1 MSTLVIAVVVPA
13 VAILLLMVFLYL
25 FMRARRSN
33 RPTTTTT
40 DDLDAERSQLPHPRQ
55 TREGQQDLKPLAIS
69 LNTSTT
75 INEKVQSCQQ
85 RVFTYQELAAATGNF
100 SNANCLGKGGFGEV
114 YKGVLENSQVI
125 AVKKLKYQDD
135 ERKEKE
141 FETEILTIS
150 RVRHQHLVM
159 LVGYCIDKADRLL
172 VYEFVPKNS
181 LRTHLHGENR
191 TSLNWPTRMRIAL
204 GSAKALAYLH
214 EGCKPKIIHR
224 DIKAENILLDQDFEP
239 KIADFGLAKDFSNSV
254 SHISTDPKGTFG
266 YLPPE
271 YAFERKLTDKS
282 DVFSFGIVLLELI
295 TGRKPVDGKDNDR
308 VNLAVWVVPQIKQAL
323 EDGSYKSL
331 IDPNLLENYDVNEM
345 GRMVSCAAACVYKP
359 AKHRPQMSQIVEA
372 LRGNLPSELLWVSNN
387 DTSFLYDGAPY
398 LSFPGGGG
406 GSSEFN
412 SEQYMNSYALES
424 QENSRAEDM

>member
-85 RVFTYQELAAATGNF
+85 RVFTYQELAAAT
-100 SNANCLGKGGFGEV
+100 
-114 YKGVLENSQVI
+114 
-125 AVKKLKYQDD
+125 VKKLKYQDD